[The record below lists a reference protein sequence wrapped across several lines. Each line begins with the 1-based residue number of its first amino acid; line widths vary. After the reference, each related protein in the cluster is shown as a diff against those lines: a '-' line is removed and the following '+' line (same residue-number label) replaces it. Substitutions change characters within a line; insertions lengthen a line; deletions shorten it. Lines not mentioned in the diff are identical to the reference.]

1 MVKDVEDTRREVA
14 ADIMN
19 AATEEFGRFLS
30 KNGHLRLTEI
40 IYDHVKKALSR
51 SEWDLIADSR
61 KMNTPWE
68 KHIPYHCNCEN
79 QEKDPR
85 VCPDHGRVK
94 EFKTD
99 ILSSAIPDD
108 ERKK

>member
-19 AATEEFGRFLS
+19 AATDEFGRFLS
-30 KNGHLRLTEI
+30 NKRHLRLTEI
-40 IYDHVKKALSR
+40 IYEHVKKALTPR
-51 SEWDLIADSR
+51 EWDLLADSR

-68 KHIPYHCNCEN
+68 KHIPYHCNCDN

-94 EFKTD
+94 TFATTV
-99 ILSSAIPDD
+99 LTPAIK
-108 ERKK
+108 EKIK